1 MVENVELLDKYE
13 NAEKFGAEKISY
25 TFRITY
31 RHLEKTL
38 TNEEVN
44 SVHAKLEDRT
54 EQEFNGQVRRV

>member
-13 NAEKFGAEKISY
+13 NAEKFGADKLSY
-25 TFRITY
+25 TYRVTY

-44 SVHAKLEDRT
+44 AVHARLEERT
-54 EQEFNGQVRRV
+54 EKEFKASIRRV